1 YMFALGCIQSLSCHT
16 NTCPTGVATQ
26 DKLRQRALVVPDK
39 AERVRRYHAR
49 TVRVLADMLAA
60 GGIAHPDELKPH
72 HVFRRVTDT
81 QVLPLADVLVFLKP
95 GSLLDGSA
103 ADPYYTTNWHRAR
116 AESFDPV
123 M

>member
-1 YMFALGCIQSLSCHT
+1 SCHT

-103 ADPYYTTNWHRAR
+103 
-116 AESFDPV
+116 
-123 M
+123 